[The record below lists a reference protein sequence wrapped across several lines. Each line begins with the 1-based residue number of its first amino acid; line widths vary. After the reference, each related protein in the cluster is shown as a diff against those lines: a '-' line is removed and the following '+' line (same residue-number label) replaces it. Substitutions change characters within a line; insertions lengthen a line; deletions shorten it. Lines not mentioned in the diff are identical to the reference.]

1 VTLKRAHDDTK
12 ERIASRIEHSVG
24 VKPVQRASHYGD
36 NQRKYG
42 NQVIFEPVH
51 AVLSV
56 LSVVKKELT
65 TEAQD
70 CTPSST
76 ILISSSVSPYKL
88 VPQPIDLPVRSI
100 DLPLEQLLGRRHP
113 WPPASLAAGI
123 LRRSVLAS
131 ASCLCRLSLTGL

>member
-1 VTLKRAHDDTK
+1 MTLKRAHDDTK

-24 VKPVQRASHYGD
+24 VKPVQHASHYGD

-65 TEAQD
+65 TEVTESTEAQD
-70 CTPSST
+70 YTPSST
-76 ILISSSVSPYKL
+76 IPISSSISPYKL
-88 VPQPIDLPVRSI
+88 VPPTDRS
-100 DLPLEQLLGRRHP
+100 
-113 WPPASLAAGI
+113 AGP
-123 LRRSVLAS
+123 
-131 ASCLCRLSLTGL
+131 